1 MREQLLRLFHAPLGD
16 EVGESPA
23 GLFLEQ
29 VREIVGREVRGP
41 GGVRER
47 HDDVVVCYR
56 VPERERYRIP
66 ERLREGGSLQ
76 ERTAWASKARSIE
89 RAGRTGIQSCSPVGP
104 AGYTGCMQE
113 MLRGARE
120 ETTEAIQQKFF
131 QIVRGETPDPYG
143 WLQYVNAPAAAGSAP
158 KGR

>member
-1 MREQLLRLFHAPLGD
+1 MTKLAAPFAVLAL
-16 EVGESPA
+16 A
-23 GLFLEQ
+23 GLASVSPQ
-29 VREIVGREVRGP
+29 AASAQASDKVNEIVVFGNDPCPRSTD
-41 GGVRER
+41 
-47 HDDVVVCYR
+47 DDVVVCYR

-120 ETTEAIQQKFF
+120 ETGEAIQQN
-131 QIVRGETPDPYG
+131 T
-143 WLQYVNAPAAAGSAP
+143 APEQ
-158 KGR
+158 

>member
-1 MREQLLRLFHAPLGD
+1 MTKLAAPFAVLAL
-16 EVGESPA
+16 A
-23 GLFLEQ
+23 GLASVSPQ
-29 VREIVGREVRGP
+29 AASAQASDKVNEIVVFGNDPCPRSTD
-41 GGVRER
+41 
-47 HDDVVVCYR
+47 DDVVVCYR

-120 ETTEAIQQKFF
+120 ETSEAIQQN
-131 QIVRGETPDPYG
+131 T
-143 WLQYVNAPAAAGSAP
+143 APEQ
-158 KGR
+158 

>member
-1 MREQLLRLFHAPLGD
+1 VTKLAAPFAVLAL
-16 EVGESPA
+16 A
-23 GLFLEQ
+23 GLASISPQ
-29 VREIVGREVRGP
+29 AASAQASDKVNEIVVFGNDPCPRAAD
-41 GGVRER
+41 
-47 HDDVVVCYR
+47 DDVVVCYR

-76 ERTAWASKARSIE
+76 KRTAWASKARSIE

-120 ETTEAIQQKFF
+120 ESSEAIQQN
-131 QIVRGETPDPYG
+131 T
-143 WLQYVNAPAAAGSAP
+143 APEQ
-158 KGR
+158 

>member
-1 MREQLLRLFHAPLGD
+1 MTKLAAPFAVLAL
-16 EVGESPA
+16 A
-23 GLFLEQ
+23 GLASVSPQ
-29 VREIVGREVRGP
+29 AASAQASDKVNEIVVFGNDPCPRSTD
-41 GGVRER
+41 
-47 HDDVVVCYR
+47 DDVVVCYR

-120 ETTEAIQQKFF
+120 ESSEAIQQN
-131 QIVRGETPDPYG
+131 T
-143 WLQYVNAPAAAGSAP
+143 APEQ
-158 KGR
+158 

>member
-1 MREQLLRLFHAPLGD
+1 MTKLAAPFAVLAL
-16 EVGESPA
+16 A
-23 GLFLEQ
+23 GLASISPQ
-29 VREIVGREVRGP
+29 AASAQASDKVNEI
-41 GGVRER
+41 GVFGNDPCPRAAD
-47 HDDVVVCYR
+47 DDVVVCYR

-120 ETTEAIQQKFF
+120 ETSEAIQQN
-131 QIVRGETPDPYG
+131 T
-143 WLQYVNAPAAAGSAP
+143 APEE
-158 KGR
+158 